1 MEVYGKFKNE
11 LGGYMLDKLP
21 DAGNGALDIKVSR
34 GSDKTITEIKLSSSE
49 QYLRGY
55 ETQIGLYGKAE
66 QTEKM
71 IYVFIDLGNPVR
83 RKNIINRNRE
93 DKEKEENCPRLVV
106 IDARVR
112 SAASTFVADD
122 FTFSDLG

>member
-11 LGGYMLDKLP
+11 LGGYMIDKLP

-83 RKNIINRNRE
+83 RKKYN
-93 DKEKEENCPRLVV
+93 K
-106 IDARVR
+106 
-112 SAASTFVADD
+112 S
-122 FTFSDLG
+122 

>member
-11 LGGYMLDKLP
+11 LGGYMIDKLP

-55 ETQIGLYGKAE
+55 ETQIELYGKAE

-83 RKNIINRNRE
+83 RKKYN
-93 DKEKEENCPRLVV
+93 K
-106 IDARVR
+106 
-112 SAASTFVADD
+112 S
-122 FTFSDLG
+122 